1 MFQES
6 RPEITGVFQSNFTQT
21 DTAIKPIIDW
31 TAIWAAYIPPAGWTI
46 AGRASEIRFMQA
58 IYNLPSV
65 RRAPVPEINAYD
77 VDEITQ
83 AKFQENFR
91 LAPCKAIKLSVDLG
105 NGVWENRSEIWIQN
119 VGQEGFKELKMPYLS
134 DASGFWGATQK
145 IGAQIIPAGFPV
157 SGGLGVNDYV
167 RIHGSYRIIPTLVP
181 DLIAKP
187 FANAQ
192 GFSINVSTTS
202 PVQVLPARNSR
213 SLLYLT
219 STGKIWFGFA
229 NSATGVA
236 PNGACAF
243 LSAGGALSYEN
254 GRLAFDGGRGEI
266 ISLRNTLGFPLWAI
280 AENSAATVGGT
291 EYF

>member
-6 RPEITGVFQSNFTQT
+6 RPEITGIFQTNFAQI

-31 TAIWAAYIPPAGWTI
+31 AAIWAAYTPPVGWTI

-58 IYNLPSV
+58 IYNLPSIQ
-65 RRAPVPEINAYD
+65 RAPTPEINAYD

-83 AKFQENFR
+83 AKSLENFR
-91 LAPCKAIKLSVDLG
+91 LAPCKSIKLSVDLG
-105 NGVWENRSEIWIQN
+105 NGVWQNRSEVWIQN

-145 IGAQIIPAGFPV
+145 VGAQIAPAGFPV
-157 SGGLGVNDYV
+157 SGALGINDYV

-181 DLIAKP
+181 DLAAKS
-187 FANAQ
+187 FASAQ
-192 GFSINVSTTS
+192 GFQSSVGTGLA
-202 PVQVLPARNSR
+202 VQVLPVRNSR
-213 SLLYLT
+213 SLLYLS
-219 STGKIWFGFA
+219 STGKIWFSFA
-229 NSATGVA
+229 NSGAGIA
-236 PNGACAF
+236 INGACAF

-266 ISLRNTLGFPLWAI
+266 IALRNTLGFPLWAI
-280 AENSAATVGGT
+280 AEGAAAVVSGT